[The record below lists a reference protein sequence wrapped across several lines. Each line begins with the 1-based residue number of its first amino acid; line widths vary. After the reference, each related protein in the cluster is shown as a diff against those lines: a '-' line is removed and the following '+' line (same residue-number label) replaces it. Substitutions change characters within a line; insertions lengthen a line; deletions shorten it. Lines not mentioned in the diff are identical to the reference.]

1 MKNRLAALIMAL
13 LLLLYIA
20 LTGQR
25 AVLLFEAGSVAGVVA
40 GCALILFP
48 LIAIWALWRE
58 LSFGW
63 HTEHLV
69 KRLDA
74 EGGLPIETAVTKSG
88 RPQREA
94 ADAEFPRYKAE
105 VEAAPDSWRAWFR
118 LGLAYD
124 ASGDRRRARWAL
136 REAIKL
142 SRTERAAQHPRGAS
156 RNDRP

>member
-1 MKNRLAALIMAL
+1 VKNRLAALIMAL
-13 LLLLYIA
+13 LLLVYIVLA
-20 LTGQR
+20 GQR
-25 AVLLFEAGSVAGVVA
+25 AVLMFEAGSAPGVIA
-40 GCALILFP
+40 GCALVLFP

-58 LSFGW
+58 LMFGW
-63 HTEHLV
+63 QTERLV

-74 EGGLPIETAVTKSG
+74 EGGLPVETAVTRSG

-136 REAIKL
+136 REAIRL
-142 SRTERAAQHPRGAS
+142 SRA
-156 RNDRP
+156 DR

>member
-1 MKNRLAALIMAL
+1 MKNRFAALLMAL
-13 LLLLYIA
+13 LLLIYIA
-20 LTGQR
+20 LAGQR
-25 AVLLFEAGSVAGVVA
+25 AVLLFEAGSVLGIVA

-48 LIAIWALWRE
+48 LVAIWALVRE
-58 LSFGW
+58 LMFGW
-63 HTEHLV
+63 QTERLV

-74 EGGLPIETAVTKSG
+74 EGGLPIEHEVTQSG
-88 RPQREA
+88 RAVRSA

-105 VEAAPDSWRAWFR
+105 VEAAPESWRAWFR

-142 SRTERAAQHPRGAS
+142 SRGDS
-156 RNDRP
+156 DR

>member
-1 MKNRLAALIMAL
+1 MKNRFAALLMAV
-13 LLLLYIA
+13 LLLLYIVLA
-20 LTGQR
+20 GQR
-25 AVLLFEAGSVAGVVA
+25 AILLFEAGSVVGVVA

-48 LIAIWALWRE
+48 IVAIWALVRE
-58 LSFGW
+58 LMFGW
-63 HTEHLV
+63 QTERLV

-74 EGGLPIETAVTKSG
+74 EGGLPVESVVTKSG
-88 RPQREA
+88 RADRAA

-105 VEAAPDSWRAWFR
+105 VEAAPESWRAWFR

-142 SRTERAAQHPRGAS
+142 SRDGS
-156 RNDRP
+156 